1 MALIKENKRSDL
13 EGEMFLKILDEK
25 GFTLVEL
32 LVVVVI
38 IGILASLAVFA
49 LGDSVEEAR
58 KAQVKADL
66 RTLNAA
72 LELYMV
78 ENNKTP
84 DKLNDLYE
92 YLREIPKPPG
102 KYEYVLDSDKKKV
115 ISKPSIIDEESK
127 E

>member
-102 KYEYVLDSDKKKV
+102 KYKYVLDSDKKKV
-115 ISKPSIIDEESK
+115 ISEPSIIDEESK

>member
-13 EGEMFLKILDEK
+13 EGEMFLKKMDEK

-115 ISKPSIIDEESK
+115 ISEPSIIDEESK

>member
-102 KYEYVLDSDKKKV
+102 NYKYVLDSDKKKV
-115 ISKPSIIDEESK
+115 ISDPSIIDEESK

>member
-1 MALIKENKRSDL
+1 VALIKENKRSDL

>member
-13 EGEMFLKILDEK
+13 EGEMFLKKMDEK

-102 KYEYVLDSDKKKV
+102 NYKYVLDSDKKKV
-115 ISKPSIIDEESK
+115 ISDPSIIDEESK

>member
-1 MALIKENKRSDL
+1 
-13 EGEMFLKILDEK
+13 MFLKKMDEK

-115 ISKPSIIDEESK
+115 ISEPSIIDEESK

>member
-13 EGEMFLKILDEK
+13 EGEMFLKKMDEK

-84 DKLNDLYE
+84 DELNDLYE

-102 KYEYVLDSDKKKV
+102 NYKYVLDSDKKKV
-115 ISKPSIIDEESK
+115 ISDPSIIDEESK

>member
-13 EGEMFLKILDEK
+13 EGEMFLKKMDEK